1 MAVDGVNLK
10 GDTGSIYFRR
20 HTEVVAVKTQSE
32 PGILGRDELQTGSV
46 PLDKLYR
53 AYAVELALIAESV
66 GCHSI
71 FISKEAVVA
80 HTHAIRPGSGEYV
93 GTLLVARQQT
103 CMVGHA
109 LRHAVGRDIKL

>member
-80 HTHAIRPGSGEYV
+80 IPTPFDPVVANMWAPSSLRGSRPAWLA
-93 GTLLVARQQT
+93 TPCDML
-103 CMVGHA
+103 
-109 LRHAVGRDIKL
+109 